1 MRKKKRKKHEKAKRS
16 STKNNVKFG
25 EKTDK
30 PPGCQ
35 TMFLFL
41 IALVASAGEPT
52 KCDVLKTKT
61 APTIAEVYDCLDSMV
76 LTTEQIQEII
86 DSICTLAEGYVY
98 LDIAKQPPQPADNP
112 AYFHTIDVVNEFKKI
127 STEPTPLYKLNIELQ
142 KVVHNTY
149 DGHFAFVWSENDQA
163 AEKLGTVFIEGLMAV
178 LPFVPRMADDG
189 TFSAKPNPYWE
200 VCFGA
205 NDEKIVS
212 HTINIFGIGES
223 AVDDIFAGEMNAMTN
238 PSMAPY
244 AKECDCLLKVTAK
257 AHTEAEAEE
266 MLRPV
271 MAEVQEKLGEVV
283 YGVDVDC
290 IEQSVLKLLREK
302 NMTFSAAESC
312 TGGDVAKRFTD
323 MAGASSFFLGGVVT
337 YTNGAKAKLLGIDR
351 DMIEDKGAVSYEV
364 AKEMAENVRRIIG
377 TDIGVGVTG
386 LAGPDGDGV
395 HEVGTVFVSMAT
407 SEQTWVNELH
417 LGAYRTRSF
426 IRRMAGNHVYDMMR
440 RYLSGLKV
448 M

>member
-1 MRKKKRKKHEKAKRS
+1 MLEK
-16 STKNNVKFG
+16 
-25 EKTDK
+25 
-30 PPGCQ
+30 
-35 TMFLFL
+35 
-41 IALVASAGEPT
+41 SAIP
-52 KCDVLKTKT
+52 
-61 APTIAEVYDCLDSMV
+61 
-76 LTTEQIQEII
+76 
-86 DSICTLAEGYVY
+86 Y
-98 LDIAKQPPQPADNP
+98 LRQL
-112 AYFHTIDVVNEFKKI
+112 
-127 STEPTPLYKLNIELQ
+127 S
-142 KVVHNTY
+142 
-149 DGHFAFVWSENDQA
+149 
-163 AEKLGTVFIEGLMAV
+163 
-178 LPFVPRMADDG
+178 
-189 TFSAKPNPYWE
+189 
-200 VCFGA
+200 
-205 NDEKIVS
+205 DEKIVS

-364 AKEMAENVRRIIG
+364 AKEMAENVRRVIG

-407 SEQTWVNELH
+407 AEQTWVKELH
-417 LGAYRTRSF
+417 LGPYRTRSF